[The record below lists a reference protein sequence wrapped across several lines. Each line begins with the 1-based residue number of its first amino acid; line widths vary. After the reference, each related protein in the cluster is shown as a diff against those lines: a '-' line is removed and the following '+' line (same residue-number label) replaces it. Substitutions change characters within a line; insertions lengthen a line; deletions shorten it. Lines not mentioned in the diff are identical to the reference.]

1 MTTKQR
7 TAKLQAHIQKQ
18 RDDFWK
24 EFSDAE
30 LDAIRRREPEAIR
43 AYLDKFKR
51 LGGEKILSL
60 YHTVETP
67 EERAETERIADEL
80 AKEFSIPRD

>member
-7 TAKLQAHIQKQ
+7 ITKLHADIQKQ
-18 RDDFWK
+18 WDDLWK

-30 LDAIRRREPEAIR
+30 LDAIKRREPEAIR
-43 AYLDKFKR
+43 AYLDKFKG

-60 YHTVETP
+60 YHTIEMP
-67 EERAETERIADEL
+67 EEHAETERIADEL
-80 AKEFSIPRD
+80 AKEFNISHD